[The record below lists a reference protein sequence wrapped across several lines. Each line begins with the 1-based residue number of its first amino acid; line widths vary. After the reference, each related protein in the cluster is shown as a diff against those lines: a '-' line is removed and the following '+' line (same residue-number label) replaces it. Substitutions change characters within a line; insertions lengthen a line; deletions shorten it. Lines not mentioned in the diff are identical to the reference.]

1 MTDNS
6 LLDRKL
12 ATLPDRCYSTSVGR
26 SAIISV
32 AVLFYL
38 TYHLYQFIFKV
49 LLRQAQAGMFDNLSD
64 KLDGVFKR
72 LKGHGTL
79 TEKNISDGLRE
90 VRMALLE
97 ADVHFKVVKK
107 FIADIKERA
116 LGQEVMKSLT
126 PGQQVVKIVNE
137 ELTNL
142 MGGSSEEISL
152 KGTHPVAI
160 MMVGLQGSG
169 KTTSSGKLAIHLRK
183 TGRKPYLVP
192 ADVYRPAAIDQLQK
206 LGEQIDV
213 PVFASSTDMDPVDIC
228 QQARVAAQKEGCDV
242 VLLDTA
248 GRLHIDEELMG
259 ELQRI
264 KAAVQPSDILLVA
277 DAMTGQ
283 DAVNMAK
290 SFDDALGIGGV
301 VLTKM
306 DGDARGGAALSIKSV
321 TRKPIKFI
329 GVGEKLNDLEVFH
342 PDRMASRILGMGDML
357 TMIEKAQEAVDA
369 KQAAAL
375 EKKLRKNQFTLEDFR
390 DQMTQVRKMGSLSD
404 IIGMIPGMGKL
415 KQMKNLEVDDSQL
428 VRIEAIINSMTPQE
442 RRHHSIINGS
452 RRKRIAKGS
461 GTKVQDVNQL
471 LKNYTQVMKM
481 MKKLNKGG
489 MRGLGRGMMPF

>member
-1 MTDNS
+1 
-6 LLDRKL
+6 
-12 ATLPDRCYSTSVGR
+12 
-26 SAIISV
+26 
-32 AVLFYL
+32 
-38 TYHLYQFIFKV
+38 
-49 LLRQAQAGMFDNLSD
+49 MFDNLSD

-79 TEKNISDGLRE
+79 SEKNISDGMRE

-97 ADVHFKVVKK
+97 ADVHFKVVKQ
-107 FIADIKERA
+107 FVADIKERA

-137 ELTNL
+137 ELTRL
-142 MGGSSEEISL
+142 MGGRSEEL
-152 KGTHPVAI
+152 NLEGTHPVSV

-183 TGRKPYLVP
+183 LGRKPYLVP

-206 LGEQIDV
+206 LGGQIDV
-213 PVFASSTDMDPVDIC
+213 PVFASETTMDPVDIC
-228 QQARVAAQKEGCDV
+228 RQARVAAQKEGCDV

-248 GRLHIDEELMG
+248 GRLHIDAELMG

-264 KAAVQPSDILLVA
+264 RDAVQPSDILLVA

-283 DAVNMAK
+283 DAVNMAQA
-290 SFDDALGIGGV
+290 FEDALGIGGV
-301 VLTKM
+301 ILTKM

-321 TRKPIKFI
+321 TQKPIKFV

-357 TMIEKAQEAVDA
+357 TMIEKAQEAVDINE
-369 KQAAAL
+369 AAAL

-390 DQMTQVRKMGSLSD
+390 DQMAQVRKMGSLTD

-415 KQMKNLEVDDSQL
+415 KQMKNMDVDDSQL

-442 RRHHSIINGS
+442 RRHHNIINGS

-481 MKKLNKGG
+481 MKKFNKGG